1 MQQYCGCYSLLL
13 HYMPKNVLFVT
24 YSRSISQPHTRL
36 TEMTLGRQVDI
47 AVLQFTASY
56 EADRLSFRCWL
67 SYYSFNSQPHTR
79 LTTAAPNNVPLK
91 RPFNSQPHTRLT
103 TCPSKKAKILN
114 LSIHSLIRG
123 WPCLHHRL
131 SDTAKPFNSQ
141 PHTRLTRSCS
151 DRRNVSGTF
160 NSQPHT
166 GLTNFFKVTFY
177 FSCIL
182 SIHSLI
188 RGWPYCPGRRSTMPM
203 PFNSQP
209 HTRLTMP
216 HREQKPP
223 VRSFNSQPHTRLT
236 LRKC

>member
-79 LTTAAPNNVPLK
+79 LT
-91 RPFNSQPHTRLT
+91 
-103 TCPSKKAKILN
+103 
-114 LSIHSLIRG
+114 
-123 WPCLHHRL
+123 
-131 SDTAKPFNSQ
+131 
-141 PHTRLTRSCS
+141 RSCS

-209 HTRLTMP
+209 HTRLTFFLCEFRHRRTSFNSQPHTRLTHRGNTAEDKEHTFNSQPHTRLTMP

>member
-141 PHTRLTRSCS
+141 PHTRLTTLAHIQSALLLIFQFTAS
-151 DRRNVSGTF
+151 YEADLIEKDGKNYVITF
-160 NSQPHT
+160 QFTASYEAD
-166 GLTNFFKVTFY
+166 LFLLLLV
-177 FSCIL
+177 L
-182 SIHSLI
+182 L
-188 RGWPYCPGRRSTMPM
+188 
-203 PFNSQP
+203 
-209 HTRLTMP
+209 L
-216 HREQKPP
+216 
-223 VRSFNSQPHTRLT
+223 
-236 LRKC
+236 